1 MAVERKKKKIPK
13 TESLTI
19 RLDPKMRFALEFVAR
34 IREQTITKVIERA
47 IVDRADNE
55 KISKASEA
63 DWNAP
68 SLTWKDYWD
77 VNEGIRAINLARDDD
92 THPNFDE
99 EEMWDFVK
107 NHAAYF
113 YEDTNLSRPK
123 RANFDVLWP
132 RISELLALWDE
143 TKATDR
149 KKVIAIMNEALIKAG
164 LSVPPDSLDDE
175 EIPF

>member
-34 IREQTITKVIERA
+34 IRGQTITKVIERA

-63 DWNAP
+63 DWNVP

-107 NHAAYF
+107 VHADYF
-113 YEDTNLSRPK
+113 FHDPANLRSPR
-123 RANFDVLWP
+123 REVFDVLWP
-132 RISELLALWDE
+132 IMTQLLDVWAD

-149 KKVIAIMNEALIKAG
+149 WQVNTIMDEALVKAG
-164 LSVPPDSLDDE
+164 IMDIDE
-175 EIPF
+175 HGGPLGFL